1 MKKVVRSVWICALS
15 GLAFLAACT
24 VQNGLTRK
32 ERKQLMKER
41 KQVEMRLSE
50 VKSDEM
56 ENPPEDDPNYYR
68 YYWEE
73 YVAHYKE
80 KYALEDKL
88 DSINFRL
95 GDSIELDRNFRRRQ
109 ILQRIDSLN
118 LLVKSYIPE
127 CIYGSPEMMSGR
139 AGRVREESDI
149 ERWER
154 QLEESKKELL
164 EFDISG
170 LPVRRAE
177 GRAADVLYGS
187 PDVRRRIKK

>member
-15 GLAFLAACT
+15 GLAFLTACT

-41 KQVEMRLSE
+41 KQLEMQLSK

-56 ENPPEDDPNYYR
+56 ENPPEDDPNFYR
-68 YYWEE
+68 CFWEE
-73 YVAHYKE
+73 YTAHYQE
-80 KYALEDKL
+80 KYALENKL
-88 DSINFRL
+88 DSINYRL
-95 GDSIELDRNFRRRQ
+95 GEDIDLDRNFRRRQ

-118 LLVKSYIPE
+118 LLVKSYIPA
-127 CIYGSPEMMSGR
+127 CIYGSPEMMEG
-139 AGRVREESDI
+139 GGVREESDI

-154 QLEESKKELL
+154 QLEEANKELL

-187 PDVRRRIKK
+187 PDLGRRVKK